1 MSFDTT
7 SLLGQ
12 PFPAFSVAGPHA
24 EEEERGKEGNVLF
37 IFGGEMVDKREEG
50 GWGR

>member
-7 SLLGQ
+7 PLLGQ
-12 PFPAFSVAGPHA
+12 PFPAISVAGPHA
-24 EEEERGKEGNVLF
+24 EEEERGKEGKCS